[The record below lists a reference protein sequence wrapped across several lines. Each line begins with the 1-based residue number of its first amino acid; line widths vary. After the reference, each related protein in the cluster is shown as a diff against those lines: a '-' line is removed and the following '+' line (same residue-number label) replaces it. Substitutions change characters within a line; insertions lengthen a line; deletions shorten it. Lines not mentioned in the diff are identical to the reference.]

1 MIRLSATAVYVLC
14 TAAVLFIENNYYTV
28 IFKREVLI
36 CKKLLHILFQPA
48 FEIFFAA
55 GGVVD
60 ERGIHVH

>member
-14 TAAVLFIENNYYTV
+14 IAAVLFMENNYYTV

-48 FEIFFAA
+48 FEIFFTV
-55 GGVVD
+55 GGAVD

>member
-14 TAAVLFIENNYYTV
+14 IAEPAGI

-36 CKKLLHILFQPA
+36 YKKLSHILFQPA
-48 FEIFFAA
+48 FEIFFTV
-55 GGVVD
+55 GGAVD